1 LLQAEAQFD
10 VTTGMVVSPPKV
22 LFMHPKINNEP
33 AYAVKVEGTAILL
46 EYK

>member
-1 LLQAEAQFD
+1 
-10 VTTGMVVSPPKV
+10 MVVSPPKV